1 MFGFS
6 CDLSPVC
13 EAFEYFPLF
22 FSHFFFVLFLFFIFV
37 KYNIYSTFTFIL
49 ILKSQALRTAGLV
62 SSALTRACVLNGS
75 QLLPTAAGQVSV
87 YSHLLCEDAEPA
99 FLSGDRSLFLS
110 DRHLEGHYHYYMGAL
125 SFVGSLFKMFAFLI
139 FRS

>member
-1 MFGFS
+1 MFVFS
-6 CDLSPVC
+6 CNLSPVC

-22 FSHFFFVLFLFFIFV
+22 FFFDIWNFFVLFLFYFC
-37 KYNIYSTFTFIL
+37 KKCLYSHFSFIL
-49 ILKSQALRTAGLV
+49 ILKSQVLRTA
-62 SSALTRACVLNGS
+62 ARTCACVLNGS

-125 SFVGSLFKMFAFLI
+125 GFVRSLFKMLAFLI
-139 FRS
+139 FRV